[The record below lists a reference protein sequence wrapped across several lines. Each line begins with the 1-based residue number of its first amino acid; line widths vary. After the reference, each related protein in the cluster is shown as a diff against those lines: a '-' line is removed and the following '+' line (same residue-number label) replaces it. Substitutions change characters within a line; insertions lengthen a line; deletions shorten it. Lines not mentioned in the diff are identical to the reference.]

1 MQRFLPP
8 GLALSSIAVVLS
20 TTLAA
25 CGGGSTDTSSAAS
38 TQSTTDSSA
47 STTAST
53 DASID
58 TGTVASTVDTNAQD
72 GSAATAMADAAA
84 NDAATAKPI
93 ISSSD
98 LAGTTVTQAG
108 TTATAGTGGTTSG
121 TTAAATAGAQSSGSD
136 SVAPASSGLAS
147 IGSGTP
153 GDTTRKASGA
163 GLNLSAFNYFSPEI
177 PTFDVMK
184 RGSPWL
190 TQCSTS
196 TLCANFTGGAGTWET
211 LEESKL
217 PLDANGYPTSL
228 PAANDTTVKYRKVT
242 TMLSSNGSLPPGQYT
257 IVYDGA
263 GTLAYG
269 GSVSIVSSKPGRDVV
284 NLAAGSTSSFWLSI
298 TATSA
303 SNHLRNIRVYLP
315 GGACANDL
323 TTYAASASACTASQ
337 GAFVPFESFPAGST
351 WNPQFLTDV
360 KGFRTLR
367 FMDWGQTNST
377 ALSSWS
383 NRPLI
388 TDRTWT
394 SANGVPLE
402 AMFDLAN
409 KTSADPWINI
419 PPHADDNY
427 ITQAAKVALQAVD
440 ASHKINLEYGNEMWN
455 YSFPATKWALAQ
467 AQAAW
472 PAEVAAGA
480 NVYELESNWYA
491 RRLVQACT
499 LAKGAGTGAASR
511 FTCISNTQAS
521 VATQTDQVLR
531 CTYAAKTLGQPCAKF
546 IDVAAVAPYFGQY
559 TNGTAFRPTVTTWYA
574 LADGGLSNLFA
585 ELTGTDANGTPIV
598 KSALSL
604 VNSAAPAGGAL
615 SQLKG
620 WMQQSQA
627 IAAKYGLPLWTYEGG
642 QGLVPQTND
651 TDTHFI
657 NLTIAANRDARM
669 GQAYQRMFSDWQAV
683 GGQVFTYYSHVA
695 TPGKFGSWGAK
706 ETMTDNGNA
715 KWVAVKQARDTAC
728 WWTGC

>member
-1 MQRFLPP
+1 
-8 GLALSSIAVVLS
+8 
-20 TTLAA
+20 
-25 CGGGSTDTSSAAS
+25 
-38 TQSTTDSSA
+38 
-47 STTAST
+47 
-53 DASID
+53 
-58 TGTVASTVDTNAQD
+58 
-72 GSAATAMADAAA
+72 
-84 NDAATAKPI
+84 
-93 ISSSD
+93 
-98 LAGTTVTQAG
+98 
-108 TTATAGTGGTTSG
+108 
-121 TTAAATAGAQSSGSD
+121 
-136 SVAPASSGLAS
+136 
-147 IGSGTP
+147 
-153 GDTTRKASGA
+153 
-163 GLNLSAFNYFSPEI
+163 
-177 PTFDVMK
+177 
-184 RGSPWL
+184 
-190 TQCSTS
+190 
-196 TLCANFTGGAGTWET
+196 
-211 LEESKL
+211 
-217 PLDANGYPTSL
+217 
-228 PAANDTTVKYRKVT
+228 
-242 TMLSSNGSLPPGQYT
+242 
-257 IVYDGA
+257 
-263 GTLAYG
+263 
-269 GSVSIVSSKPGRDVV
+269 V
-284 NLAAGSTSSFWLSI
+284 NLASGSTSSFWLSI

-323 TTYAASASACTASQ
+323 TTYAPAASACIASQ

-351 WNPQFLTDV
+351 WNPQFLADV

-377 ALSSWS
+377 ALSSWAS
-383 NRPLI
+383 RPLI

-394 SANGVPLE
+394 GVNGVPLE

-409 KTSADPWINI
+409 KVSADPWINI

-440 ASHKINLEYGNEMWN
+440 AKHKINLEYGNEMWN

-472 PAEVAAGA
+472 PAELAAGA

-491 RRLVQACT
+491 RRLVQTCT
-499 LAKGAGTGAASR
+499 LAKAAGTGAASR
-511 FTCISNTQAS
+511 FTCISNTQAA

-559 TNGTAFRPTVTTWYA
+559 LNGTALRPTVTTWYTA
-574 LADGGLSNLFA
+574 ADGGLANLFA
-585 ELTGTDANGTPIV
+585 ELTGTDANGTAIA

-604 VNSAAPAGGAL
+604 VNAAAPASGAL

-627 IAAKYGLPLWTYEGG
+627 TAAKYGLPLWTYEGG

-651 TDTHFI
+651 ADTHFI

-669 GQAYQRMFSDWQAV
+669 GPAYQRMFSDWQAV

-695 TPGKFGSWGAK
+695 TPGKYGSWGLK
-706 ETMTDNGNA
+706 ETMSDNANA
-715 KWVAVKQARDTAC
+715 KWAAVKQARDTAC